1 MAALLTD
8 TRALF
13 FAPAAEHAAYAAPYS
28 AAENAWFVALPVHDA
43 GVVLPQIAAL
53 NNTSCAPHSSVV
65 TDCAGL
71 ATHLG
76 PPWHNDQLGDAC
88 DIRTSAARVATQ
100 RDAACLEGGF
110 VCATFPSGLRIHN
123 NASALLRFAD
133 SQRLL
138 VRLVHL
144 AHSAGVYL
152 VHTHCLLL
160 DARPPLPATGAV
172 ALRNTCVLRGL
183 RAPRYASMREAG
195 GHCVWYCTTGRLR
208 RPWNSDP
215 PASAGLTGL
224 AAAAGNTPNYSAH
237 ALNDTARVCVLVPE
251 DFVAVEFFVTVEL
264 VQSSVDPRLLQ
275 PALLYWL
282 DAVSRLTEQHMQ
294 TRSGIA
300 GFMTVLSAPGSVYH
314 THDLHALVPDI
325 VRARR
330 VVYESIVL
338 DSAWRVGRAGQDAA
352 RRAGQ
357 DAARRAGSAGTADLT
372 VQGLHVMPASSLG
385 DAAAVLF
392 SEQALVAG
400 LAQAGKLPGV
410 QEAWLQT
417 STRLHRRR
425 HASADAPPEV
435 LFSSSDASALAL
447 MLVVTAAGVYVCM
460 HTEDKRPKHEHF

>member
-1 MAALLTD
+1 
-8 TRALF
+8 
-13 FAPAAEHAAYAAPYS
+13 
-28 AAENAWFVALPVHDA
+28 
-43 GVVLPQIAAL
+43 
-53 NNTSCAPHSSVV
+53 
-65 TDCAGL
+65 
-71 ATHLG
+71 
-76 PPWHNDQLGDAC
+76 
-88 DIRTSAARVATQ
+88 
-100 RDAACLEGGF
+100 
-110 VCATFPSGLRIHN
+110 
-123 NASALLRFAD
+123 
-133 SQRLL
+133 
-138 VRLVHL
+138 
-144 AHSAGVYL
+144 
-152 VHTHCLLL
+152 
-160 DARPPLPATGAV
+160 
-172 ALRNTCVLRGL
+172 
-183 RAPRYASMREAG
+183 
-195 GHCVWYCTTGRLR
+195 
-208 RPWNSDP
+208 
-215 PASAGLTGL
+215 
-224 AAAAGNTPNYSAH
+224 
-237 ALNDTARVCVLVPE
+237 VLVPE

-338 DSAWRVGRAGQDAA
+338 DSAWRVG
-352 RRAGQ
+352 RAGQ